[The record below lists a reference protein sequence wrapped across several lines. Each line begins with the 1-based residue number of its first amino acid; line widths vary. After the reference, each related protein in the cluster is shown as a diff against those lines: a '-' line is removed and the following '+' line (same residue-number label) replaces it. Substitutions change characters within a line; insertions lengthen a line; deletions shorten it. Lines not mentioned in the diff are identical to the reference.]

1 MADRL
6 AQRIEAEVGK
16 DPFQQAER
24 ACALTW
30 GRRPTDPERR
40 VSREFVSEH
49 GLSALCRL
57 LLNSNEFLYVD

>member
-6 AQRIEAEVGK
+6 ALRVEAEVGK
-16 DPFQQAER
+16 DLNRQAEH

-30 GRRPTDPERR
+30 GRKPTETERQ
-40 VSREFVSEH
+40 VSREFLSEH